1 MSSPPPGGPPDQ
13 SPAGHAEG
21 DAAASARPEFQVS
34 LIDAMRR
41 VVESSRDG
49 TLAELRSV
57 ADSETGQLDARRAE
71 REAALRE
78 RSELDINGIGLWERT
93 EIERIRG
100 EAVRKVA
107 ARRGQLDQEL
117 AELTASSDAE
127 RAALWERADAYEREM
142 ALFMDEL
149 AGVTDPAAFAAAAG
163 RMPTAPLYPRGGAT
177 RGAIGVPAATSSPAA
192 GASPTPI
199 SSPAASETQ
208 PGVASAAAAAVPET
222 TAPETTAPPKRGS
235 AVPTEWTAPAL
246 AERFAALNHQLG
258 REGESAPSES
268 EGAATAIEVHGL
280 GSFGAITSF
289 KQSLE
294 RVNGIRSVALALGP
308 SGDFVYTAI
317 HPSDF
322 DVAAAIRTIEGE
334 GVQIER
340 DNGTLRVKVARGAG

>member
-1 MSSPPPGGPPDQ
+1 MSSPPPGGPPEQ
-13 SPAGHAEG
+13 SAVGHADGE
-21 DAAASARPEFQVS
+21 AAAPARPEFRVS

-49 TLAELRSV
+49 TLAELRAA
-57 ADSETGQLDARRAE
+57 ADAETGQLDARRSE

-78 RSELDINGIGLWERT
+78 RSELDINGIGLWERA

-100 EAVRKVA
+100 DAVRKVA
-107 ARRGQLDQEL
+107 ARRSQLDQEL

-142 ALFMDEL
+142 ALFMEEL
-149 AGVTDPAAFAAAAG
+149 SGVTDPAAFAAAAG
-163 RMPTAPLYPRGGAT
+163 RMPTAPPHPRGVAAGSP
-177 RGAIGVPAATSSPAA
+177 PAATSPAA
-192 GASPTPI
+192 PT
-199 SSPAASETQ
+199 
-208 PGVASAAAAAVPET
+208 SAAAATGPET
-222 TAPETTAPPKRGS
+222 AAPAQRGS
-235 AVPTEWTAPAL
+235 AVPAEWTAPAL
-246 AERFAALNHQLG
+246 AERLAALNHQLG
-258 REGESAPSES
+258 REPESIAAES
-268 EGAATAIEVHGL
+268 EGAATSIEVRGL

-294 RVNGIRSVALALGP
+294 RVRGIRSVALALGP
-308 SGDFVYTAI
+308 SGDFVYTAV